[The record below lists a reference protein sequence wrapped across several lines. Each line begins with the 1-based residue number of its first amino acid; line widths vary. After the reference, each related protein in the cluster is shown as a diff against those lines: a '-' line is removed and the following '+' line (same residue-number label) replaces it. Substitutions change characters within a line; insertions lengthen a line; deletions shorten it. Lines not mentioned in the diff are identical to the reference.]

1 MHSFFL
7 GFWCI
12 ISDDTHSD
20 GLSVVSL
27 GFLLSGLDLS
37 GFSLFFEFLFSD
49 LLLLHLVD
57 GFNQD
62 VLVLEE
68 ITLGCDVEMMI
79 DILVNL
85 LGFSILLEKSSE
97 NSSSSH
103 PDDLGR
109 HSSVSGTLSLT
120 ISVMSSYSYQYN

>member
-12 ISDDTHSD
+12 LGDDTHSD
-20 GLSVVSL
+20 SLSVVSL

-37 GFSLFFEFLFSD
+37 GFSLFFELLFSD

-68 ITLGCDVEMMI
+68 ITLG
-79 DILVNL
+79 
-85 LGFSILLEKSSE
+85 
-97 NSSSSH
+97 
-103 PDDLGR
+103 
-109 HSSVSGTLSLT
+109 
-120 ISVMSSYSYQYN
+120 